1 MILPS
6 LILALSM
13 CGVFALL
20 VVIQVIVKAK
30 KPVQRAAGGVIMGLC
45 ALAAVNLTGFFT
57 GVSLPL
63 SPLTIGI
70 SGAAGI
76 PGVTM
81 LLLLN
86 LIIK

>member
-1 MILPS
+1 LPDWVVPLS
-6 LILALSM
+6 L

-20 VVIQVIVKAK
+20 VLIQVIVKAP
-30 KPVQRAAGGVIMGLC
+30 KPVQRAAGGVLTGLC

-63 SPLTIGI
+63 SPLTIGV

-86 LIIK
+86 LIIR

>member
-1 MILPS
+1 MQDVIL
-6 LILALSM
+6 LLTA
-13 CGVFALL
+13 CGVFGLL
-20 VVIQVIVKAK
+20 VVIQLVVRAPR
-30 KPVQRAAGGVIMGLC
+30 PVQRAAGGVITGLF

-63 SPLTIGI
+63 SPLTIGV

-81 LLLLN
+81 MLLLN
-86 LIIK
+86 LILK